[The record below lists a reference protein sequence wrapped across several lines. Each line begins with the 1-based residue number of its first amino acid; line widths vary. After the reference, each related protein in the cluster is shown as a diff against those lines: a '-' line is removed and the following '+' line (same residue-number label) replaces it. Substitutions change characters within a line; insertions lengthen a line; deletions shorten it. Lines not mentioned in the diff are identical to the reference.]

1 MTGESLTALLGYD
14 YVMRCPSCDSEV
26 PGRDLVCSECGAFVY
41 RNVPPAPR
49 EPESGGGSEVVP
61 RQPSATWGPQAPVAG
76 IPPAP
81 SSSNRLQAGP
91 GGGYPSGSGGPDYV
105 YPTLQGW
112 PGLGPEEAPT
122 ESAPAGLYGQSH
134 REQQFAGGYLAP
146 PPDVQQSGVPVR
158 VIDEAELQRRGRVM
172 GRWSIGLAVL
182 SLLIPL
188 VGPVGIV
195 TGYFAWRL
203 GETRLGRIGVI
214 ASVVAMVA
222 GVAIAMLA
230 APVSTA

>member
-1 MTGESLTALLGYD
+1 
-14 YVMRCPSCDSEV
+14 MRCPSCDSEV
-26 PGRDLVCSECGAFVY
+26 PGRDLVCGECGAFVY

-49 EPESGGGSEVVP
+49 EPEESGDFDLSP
-61 RQPSATWGPQAPVAG
+61 RYARVAG
-76 IPPAP
+76 RSPVPNP
-81 SSSNRLQAGP
+81 RLQQPRSTAN
-91 GGGYPSGSGGPDYV
+91 GYPTGSGGPDYV

-112 PGLGPEEAPT
+112 PGLGPDEAL
-122 ESAPAGLYGQSH
+122 SAPSSQYDHAEGGWPIPSGQ
-134 REQQFAGGYLAP
+134 LP
-146 PPDVQQSGVPVR
+146 PPPQGTVPPGSAHLRIVN
-158 VIDEAELQRRGRVM
+158 EAELQRRGRIM

-214 ASVVAMVA
+214 ASVCAMVA
-222 GVAIAMLA
+222 GVAITILI
-230 APVSTA
+230 APPGTG

>member
-1 MTGESLTALLGYD
+1 M
-14 YVMRCPSCDSEV
+14 
-26 PGRDLVCSECGAFVY
+26 
-41 RNVPPAPR
+41 
-49 EPESGGGSEVVP
+49 
-61 RQPSATWGPQAPVAG
+61 
-76 IPPAP
+76 
-81 SSSNRLQAGP
+81 
-91 GGGYPSGSGGPDYV
+91 
-105 YPTLQGW
+105 
-112 PGLGPEEAPT
+112 GPEEAPT
-122 ESAPAGLYGQSH
+122 ESTPAGLYGQSH